1 MSESRDVVERT
12 DVVDTVVQTDTPEPA
27 EQTDTPDTPDATEQT
42 DARRPVLP
50 RLLVLLRP
58 ERARLIAVGAL
69 TVFSVGLLV
78 VGPWLLG
85 QATDVVFNGVIG
97 KQLPAGQSK
106 AEAVAALRAA
116 GHGHLADM
124 LAGMAVR
131 PGVGVDTGRLG
142 RLLLLAIGAYLLSA
156 AFGWAQGRIL
166 TGVAQR
172 TMFRLRAQTEEK
184 LTRLPLRHF
193 DTHPHGDILSRVVN
207 DVDNVDTTLQ
217 ETLNQL
223 PSSVLTVL
231 TTLGIMFWISPILA
245 TASLVTIPVVMA
257 VASVLAG
264 KSKARFEAQWEQ
276 TGRLTSM
283 VEESYTGQ
291 ALILAYGRG
300 EQVAEE
306 FGQENRKLRRAGYSA
321 QLLSG
326 AIFPAVVLVGNLNS
340 VVVAALGGYQ
350 VATGAISLGAV
361 QAFIQYSQRFTSPVI
376 QSAGQMNVLQ
386 SGIVSAGRIF
396 EFLDAQEEPVLPAG
410 GVAQGLDE
418 RRDEH
423 QDDRGGGHR
432 VRLENVRF
440 RYEPD
445 TPLIEDFTLEAAPG
459 RTVAI
464 VGPTGAGKTTLVNL
478 LVRFYEIDSGRI
490 LLDGVDYRELSRDQ
504 VRRCFGMVLQDTW
517 LFHGSIRDNIGYG
530 REGAGDDE
538 ILAAARA
545 AHVDDF
551 VRTLPEGY
559 DTILEGDAS
568 NVSSGQKQLLTIA
581 RAFLADPGILILDEA
596 TSNVDTRTEAMIQE
610 AMTRLRSGRTS
621 FVIAH
626 RLSTIHTA
634 DTIVVMDAGRVVE
647 QGSHDE
653 LLEREGFY
661 HELYHSQFAE
671 TLVS

>member
-1 MSESRDVVERT
+1 MSESRGARKDGEDREER
-12 DVVDTVVQTDTPEPA
+12 DDR
-27 EQTDTPDTPDATEQT
+27 EQGGE
-42 DARRPVLP
+42 RRPVLP

-58 ERARLIAVGAL
+58 ERFRLAAVGAL
-69 TVFSVGLLV
+69 TVLSVGLLV
-78 VGPWLLG
+78 IGPWLLG
-85 QATDVVFNGVIG
+85 RATDLVFDGVVG
-97 KQLPAGQSK
+97 KQLPAGQTK
-106 AEAVAALRAA
+106 AQAVADLRAH

-124 LAGMAVR
+124 LSGMAVR
-131 PGVGVDTGRLG
+131 PGVGVELDRLG
-142 RLLLLAIGAYLLSA
+142 RLLGLAVGTYLLSA
-156 AFGWAQGRIL
+156 MFGWAQARIL

-172 TMFRLRAQTEEK
+172 TMYRLREATEEK
-184 LTRLPLRHF
+184 LTRLPLRYF

-223 PSSVLTVL
+223 PSSALTVL
-231 TTLGIMFWISPILA
+231 STLGIMFWISPVLA

-264 KSKARFEAQWEQ
+264 RAKARFAAQWEQ
-276 TGRLTSM
+276 TGQLTSM
-283 VEESYTGQ
+283 VEETYTGH
-291 ALILAYGRG
+291 ALILAYGR
-300 EQVAEE
+300 EELVAEE
-306 FGQENRKLRRAGYSA
+306 FGRENERLRRAGYSA

-326 AIFPAVVLVGNLNS
+326 SVFPAVVLVGNLNS
-340 VVVAALGGYQ
+340 VVVAALGGFQ

-376 QSAGQMNVLQ
+376 QSAGQLNVLQ
-386 SGIVSAGRIF
+386 SGLVSAGRVF
-396 EFLDAQEEPVLPAG
+396 EFLDVPEEPVLAGGAADGAGGDAHQSSESPAG
-410 GVAQGLDE
+410 AA
-418 RRDEH
+418 
-423 QDDRGGGHR
+423 GGHR
-432 VRLENVRF
+432 VRLEGVSF

-459 RTVAI
+459 ETVAI

-478 LVRFYEIDSGRI
+478 LVRFYEVDGGRI
-490 LLDGVDYRELSRDQ
+490 LLDGVDYRDLSRDQ
-504 VRRCFGMVLQDTW
+504 VRRRFGMVLQDTW
-517 LFHGSIRDNIGYG
+517 LFQGTIRDNIGYG
-530 REGAGDDE
+530 REGAGDEE
-538 ILAAARA
+538 IRAAARA

-551 VRTLPEGY
+551 VRTLPDGY
-559 DTILEGDAS
+559 DTVLEGDAS
-568 NVSSGQKQLLTIA
+568 NVSAGQKQLLTIA

-596 TSNVDTRTEAMIQE
+596 TSNVDTRTEAMIQA
-610 AMTRLRSGRTS
+610 AMARLRAGRTS

-647 QGSHDE
+647 QGGHRE
-653 LLEREGFY
+653 LLERRGFY

>member
-1 MSESRDVVERT
+1 MSTSKAGE
-12 DVVDTVVQTDTPEPA
+12 A
-27 EQTDTPDTPDATEQT
+27 EAE
-42 DARRPVLP
+42 AGGGVLP
-50 RLLVLLRP
+50 RLVTLLRP
-58 ERARLIAVGAL
+58 ERFRLAVVGAF
-69 TVFSVGLLV
+69 TVSSVGLLV
-78 VGPWLLG
+78 IGPWLLG
-85 QATDVVFNGVIG
+85 RATDLVFDGVVGRR
-97 KQLPAGQSK
+97 LPAGQTK
-106 AEAVAALRAA
+106 AQAVAELRAQ

-131 PGVGVDTGRLG
+131 PGAGVDLGRLG
-142 RLLLLAIGAYLLSA
+142 QLLGLAMTTYLLSA
-156 AFGWAQGRIL
+156 LFGWAQARIL

-172 TMFRLRAQTEEK
+172 TMYRLREATEEK
-184 LTRLPLRHF
+184 LTRLPLRYF

-231 TTLGIMFWISPILA
+231 TTLGVMFWISPVLA
-245 TASLVTIPVVMA
+245 LASLVTIPVVMA
-257 VASVLAG
+257 VVSVLAG
-264 KSKARFEAQWEQ
+264 RAKARFAAQWEQ
-276 TGRLTSM
+276 TGQLTSM
-283 VEESYTGQ
+283 VEETYTGH
-291 ALILAYGRG
+291 ALILAYGRRDL
-300 EQVAEE
+300 VAEE
-306 FGQENRKLRRAGYSA
+306 FRQENTRLRRAGYSA

-326 AIFPAVVLVGNLNS
+326 SIFPAVVLVGNLNS

-361 QAFIQYSQRFTSPVI
+361 QAFIQYSQRFTAPVI

-386 SGIVSAGRIF
+386 SGLVSAGRIF
-396 EFLDAQEEPVLPAG
+396 EFLDAPEEPALPAEPAEPAAEEQIAG
-410 GVAQGLDE
+410 N
-418 RRDEH
+418 RP
-423 QDDRGGGHR
+423 GGHR
-432 VRLENVRF
+432 VRLEGVSF
-440 RYEPD
+440 RYTPD

-459 RTVAI
+459 QTVAI

-478 LVRFYEIDSGRI
+478 LVRFYEADGGRI
-490 LLDGVDYRELSRDQ
+490 LLDGVDYRDLSRDQ

-517 LFHGSIRDNIGYG
+517 LFHGTIRDNIGYG
-530 REGAGDDE
+530 REGATDE
-538 ILAAARA
+538 EIRAAARA

-551 VRTLPEGY
+551 VRTLPDGY
-559 DTILEGDAS
+559 DTVLEGDAS

-596 TSNVDTRTEAMIQE
+596 TSNVDTRTEAMIQA
-610 AMTRLRSGRTS
+610 AMARLRAGRTS

-647 QGSHDE
+647 QGSHAE
-653 LLEREGFY
+653 LLDRQGFY